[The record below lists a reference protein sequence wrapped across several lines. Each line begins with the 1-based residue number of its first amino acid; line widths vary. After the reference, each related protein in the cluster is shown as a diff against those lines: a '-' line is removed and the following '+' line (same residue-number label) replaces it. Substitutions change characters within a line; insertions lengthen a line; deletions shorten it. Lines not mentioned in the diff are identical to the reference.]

1 MTEVVVSR
9 IVADRFP
16 PEAAPELQERSVL
29 KIGHTVTIPVSSR
42 GPAPEAEPE
51 TIAIPEEL
59 VTGPGVPQHAP
70 TINFYSQTQPLE
82 NHTVEQFAYT
92 EWLKEVTK
100 LYKEALRILKPH
112 IRAAAVSGDIEPT
125 AEPIPGKD
133 VTKEVTAKAMELG
146 FCMVGMTTYDH
157 RYTYVSRRAWVKR
170 FPHAICVATEQG
182 YEDTQK
188 AASYPSELEIVT
200 TLGRSGPALLDLADY
215 IRSLGYHAQVQHP
228 VDPSSVIIPMFVEAG
243 LGQLGANGQ
252 LLSPHFGSRA
262 RLAIITTDAPVT
274 VGQPKDYG
282 IQAYCQICQV
292 CVNRCPGRALT
303 RDKVWYRGVERS
315 KLVAK
320 RCRPFVARYS
330 ACAVCM
336 KVCPVQMY
344 GMKPVME
351 HYAATGQVLGKGTHL
366 LEGYELNGVGYFGPG
381 ELPKFDSDFFNI
393 PEGPLDQKAF
403 KELKAKIESGEAPE
417 GPKGDKVFE
426 DFRDKIRGV
435 LKGPQDGIDP
445 ERGKV

>member
-1 MTEVVVSR
+1 MYKCDGVPTE
-9 IVADRFP
+9 
-16 PEAAPELQERSVL
+16 APSKLRERNVL
-29 KIGHTVTIPVSSR
+29 KIGHKVTLPLSSR
-42 GPAPEAEPE
+42 GPAPEAKPE
-51 TIAIPEEL
+51 TMAIPEEL
-59 VTGPGVPQHAP
+59 ATVPGVPQHPA
-70 TINFYSQTQPLE
+70 TVSYYSRNDPIDT
-82 NHTVEQFAYT
+82 HTVEQFAYT
-92 EWLKEVTK
+92 EWLKVVTK
-100 LYKEALRILKPH
+100 LYKKALKLLKPH

-125 AEPIPGKD
+125 AEPVPGRD
-133 VTKEVTAKAMELG
+133 VTKEVKEKALELG
-146 FCMVGMTTYDH
+146 FCMVGITGYDH
-157 RYTYVSRRAWVKR
+157 RYTYASRRGWVKR

-182 YEDTQK
+182 YEDTQR

-200 TLGRSGPALLDLADY
+200 TLGRCGPALLEMADY
-215 IRSLGYHAQVQHP
+215 IRSLGYRAQVQHP
-228 VDPSSVIIPMFVEAG
+228 VDPSCVVIPMFVEAG

-274 VGQPKDYG
+274 FDHPKDYG

-303 RDKVWYRGVERS
+303 REKIWHRGVERS

-320 RCRPFVARYS
+320 RCRPFVAHFS

-351 HYAATGQVLGKGTHL
+351 HYAATGQVLGKGTEL

-381 ELPKFDSDFFNI
+381 ELPKFDTDFFDV
-393 PEGPLDQKAF
+393 PQGPIDQKVF
-403 KELKAKIESGEAPE
+403 QELKTKIESGEAPE
-417 GPKGDKVFE
+417 GAEGDKVFE
-426 DFRDKIRGV
+426 EFRESLQKV
-435 LKGPQDGIDP
+435 LKGPRDNIQP
-445 ERGKV
+445 EHGKD